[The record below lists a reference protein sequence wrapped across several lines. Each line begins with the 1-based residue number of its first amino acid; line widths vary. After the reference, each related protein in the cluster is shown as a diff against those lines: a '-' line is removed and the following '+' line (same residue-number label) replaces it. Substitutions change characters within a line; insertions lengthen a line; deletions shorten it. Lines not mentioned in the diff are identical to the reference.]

1 MTEHNDDSA
10 LQWDEVVD
18 VVCVGTSPG
27 VLAYAICCAAND
39 LDVLIIAS
47 PAEPDQQTDH
57 WYAAMTED
65 LGASTLNAGRGNT
78 PQIRPGFSFARV
90 TPPAT
95 ATGKRVTLEP
105 FIGEKLRQWSAH
117 CLRSPFGLMFTE
129 VPELLIPMRTDRGE
143 SLTAAVVG
151 DLGDS
156 DVMTWLAERAQE
168 YGLTDPEN
176 VMAAM
181 LLDEGR
187 IAGVELD
194 GGYRVA
200 ATGGLVFAAGPESPG
215 PESPG
220 PESPGPE
227 SPGPDCRVAVVGRPA
242 GRFATVDL
250 LTL

>member
-1 MTEHNDDSA
+1 MTEHNGDSA

-39 LDVLIIAS
+39 LDVLLIGS
-47 PAEPDQQTDH
+47 PAEPDPQTAE

-65 LGASTLNAGRGNT
+65 LGASTLHTGRGIT
-78 PQIRPGFSFARV
+78 PESRPGFSFARV
-90 TPPAT
+90 TAPAA
-95 ATGKRVTLEP
+95 ATGKRVTLQP
-105 FIGEKLRQWSAH
+105 FIGEQLRQWSAH
-117 CLRSPFGLMFTE
+117 CMRSPFGLVFTQ
-129 VPELLIPMRTDRGE
+129 VPELLIPMRTECGA
-143 SLTAAVVG
+143 SLTVAVVG

-156 DVMTWLAERAQE
+156 DVLTWLRERGQE
-168 YGLTDPEN
+168 YGLNDPEN

-181 LLDEGR
+181 LFEAGR

-200 ATGGLVFAAGPESPG
+200 ATGGLVFAPSPQSSGPQSPAAQ
-215 PESPG
+215 S
-220 PESPGPE
+220 SVH
-227 SPGPDCRVAVVGRPA
+227 PDCRVAVVGRPA

-250 LTL
+250 LTP

>member
-1 MTEHNDDSA
+1 MTEHNGDSA

-39 LDVLIIAS
+39 LDVLLIGS
-47 PAEPDQQTDH
+47 PAEPDPQTAD

-65 LGASTLNAGRGNT
+65 LGASTLNSGRGDILE
-78 PQIRPGFSFARV
+78 IRPGFSFARV
-90 TPPAT
+90 TAPVA

-105 FIGEKLRQWSAH
+105 FIGEQLRQWSAR
-117 CLRSPFGLMFTE
+117 CLRSPFGLMFTQ
-129 VPELLIPMRTDRGE
+129 VPELLIPMRTDGGE

-156 DVMTWLAERAQE
+156 DVLSWLGERAQE

-181 LLDEGR
+181 LFEEGR
-187 IAGVELD
+187 CAGAELD

-200 ATGGLVFAAGPESPG
+200 ATSGLVFAAGPKSPG
-215 PESPG
+215 PDS
-220 PESPGPE
+220 SDH
-227 SPGPDCRVAVVGRPA
+227 PDCRVAVVGRPA

-250 LTL
+250 LRP

>member
-1 MTEHNDDSA
+1 MTEDDDDSA

-18 VVCVGTSPG
+18 VVCIGASPG

-39 LDVLIIAS
+39 LDVLLIGS
-47 PAEPDQQTDH
+47 PAEPDPQTAD

-65 LGASTLNAGRGNT
+65 LGASTLHAGRGIT
-78 PQIRPGFSFARV
+78 PEIRPGFSFARV
-90 TPPAT
+90 TPPAA

-105 FIGEKLRQWSAH
+105 FIGQRLRQWSAH
-117 CLRSPFGLMFTE
+117 CLRSPFGMMFTQ
-129 VPELLIPMRTDRGE
+129 VPELLIPMRTDCGE

-156 DVMTWLAERAQE
+156 DLLTWLAERGQE

-181 LLDEGR
+181 LYEEGR

-200 ATGGLVFAAGPESPG
+200 ATGGLVFGPG
-215 PESPG
+215 PQSSGPQYPG
-220 PESPGPE
+220 PDR
-227 SPGPDCRVAVVGRPA
+227 PDCRVAVVGRPA

-250 LTL
+250 LAP